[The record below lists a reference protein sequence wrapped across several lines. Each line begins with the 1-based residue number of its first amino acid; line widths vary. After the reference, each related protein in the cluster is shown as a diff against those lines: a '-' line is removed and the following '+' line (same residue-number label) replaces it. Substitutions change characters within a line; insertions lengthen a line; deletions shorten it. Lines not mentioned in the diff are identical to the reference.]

1 MFEKMRKITIILLVL
16 CCFGCKKTTQVDTTP
31 PTVTIIYPENNATV
45 IDIVTIIADGT
56 DNKGI
61 TKVEFYI
68 DDSLNYTDT
77 SSPWQYLWDTN
88 PFPDTFCIITAKA
101 YDAAGNTGTS
111 QGISVN
117 LSAPQIIPPLGL
129 YSITKD
135 KSVLLFWYTSN
146 YEGDFNGYIVYY
158 YEGDYGNSSPLR
170 RVPHCFEV
178 ADSLSSTHPS
188 TGLDSLEIGGL
199 TNGITYSF
207 LVVAACD
214 NWSELSRTSNIIT
227 DTPRPET
234 IGVKVYA
241 YQVDATQAGFE
252 LSDFTIVDCSGYSG
266 GYTPSGEGD
275 IMYEYFNPGFGAR
288 PWIDGINGGGV
299 LDMGYMSDWSEAD
312 EAPTEGY
319 ASPGHSIEAIM
330 GHVYAI
336 ETGDNHYAKIQITD
350 IAGDGTWIEFKA
362 AYQVDPGNAEF

>member
-1 MFEKMRKITIILLVL
+1 MFEKMRKITIVLLVL

-45 IDIVTIIADGT
+45 TIIADAT

-61 TKVEFYI
+61 TKVEFFI

-77 SSPWQYLWDTN
+77 SSPWEYLWDTN
-88 PFPDTFCIITAKA
+88 PLPDIFCTITAKA
-101 YDAAGNTGTS
+101 YDAEGNIGTS
-111 QGISVN
+111 PEIFVW
-117 LSAPQIIPPLGL
+117 LSII
-129 YSITKD
+129 
-135 KSVLLFWYTSN
+135 
-146 YEGDFNGYIVYY
+146 
-158 YEGDYGNSSPLR
+158 
-170 RVPHCFEV
+170 
-178 ADSLSSTHPS
+178 A
-188 TGLDSLEIGGL
+188 
-199 TNGITYSF
+199 
-207 LVVAACD
+207 
-214 NWSELSRTSNIIT
+214 
-227 DTPRPET
+227 ET
-234 IGVKVYA
+234 TGVKIYA
-241 YQVDATQAGFE
+241 YQIDKTQAGFE
-252 LSDFTIVDCSGYSG
+252 LSDFTIIDLTNLNTSD
-266 GYTPSGEGD
+266 YTTPTGKGD
-275 IMYEYFNPGFGAR
+275 IMCERFEVIPGAGFR

-299 LDMGYMSDWSEAD
+299 QNMGYMSDWSEAD

>member
-1 MFEKMRKITIILLVL
+1 MKKITVVLLILF
-16 CCFGCKKTTQVDTTP
+16 CFSCKKTTKVDTTP
-31 PTVTIIYPENNATV
+31 PTVTITYPENNATV
-45 IDIVTIIADGT
+45 IDTVTIIADAT
-56 DNKGI
+56 DNKGV

-68 DDSLNYTDT
+68 NDSLNYTDT
-77 SSPWQYLWDTN
+77 SSPWEYLWDTN
-88 PFPDTFCIITAKA
+88 PLPDIFCTITAKA
-101 YDAAGNTGTS
+101 YDAEGNIGTS

-135 KSVLLFWYTSN
+135 KNVLLFWYTSN

-241 YQVDATQAGFE
+241 YQIDKTQAGFE
-252 LSDFTIVDCSGYSG
+252 LSDFTIIDLTNLNTSD
-266 GYTPSGEGD
+266 YTTPTEKGD
-275 IMYEYFNPGFGAR
+275 IMCERFEVIPGAGFR

-299 LDMGYMSDWSEAD
+299 QNMGYMSDWSELD
-312 EAPTEGY
+312 EAPTDGY
-319 ASPGHSIEAIM
+319 SASGHSVVAMM
-330 GHVYAI
+330 GHVYTI
-336 ETGDNHYAKIQITD
+336 KTGDNHYAKIQITD
-350 IAGDGTWIEFKA
+350 VAEDETWIEFKA
-362 AYQVDPGNAEF
+362 AYQPDAGNTEF